1 MFPKNSVFA
10 VVALATFVSL
20 GALLFPQ
27 VVQAQPE
34 SECLWNCVLG
44 SDANN
49 EPAENSPQFTIVYC
63 FDQPCVASLGI
74 FRGVIPNA
82 NVQQCPSKFD
92 DRAKVEKCLTDF
104 EPPKAFECPANIM
117 ITGNVVAVLRDRN
130 GNLRP
135 ESAAEASLFMVVKGV
150 DCGPGNPPST
160 LSRVV
165 DGGEDPGAVFA
176 RNSNLTILAHSSQ
189 PSLASPNWGGTG
201 CPTDKKGI
209 LTANCSFP
217 LGIDMSVEGLEV
229 YHGEG
234 FGRVVSMRMCKGD
247 ANKPSSSI
255 ACTVD
260 GNPAVGGF
268 TADAVFVF
276 DGNWLGIGD
285 KKFNPNLKTGAFV
298 IITPLF
304 DDIVLTDPAHPVT
317 ASANGGTPI
326 PAQFCH
332 PIRHHETLLCFFS
345 PRDLLPNGCT
355 KGEPVNVLVGGNV
368 FSADAR
374 REVKFV
380 SQDDP
385 ICNTKSFHLGDLF
398 GDLLGLIRK

>member
-1 MFPKNSVFA
+1 MFPKSSVFA
-10 VVALATFVSL
+10 VIAVAAFVSL

-27 VVQAQPE
+27 VGQAQE
-34 SECLWNCVLG
+34 ECIWNCYLG
-44 SDANN
+44 SDFNN
-49 EPAENSPQFTIVYC
+49 LPAENSPQFTIVYC
-63 FDQPCVASLGI
+63 FDQPCVESLGI
-74 FRGVIPNA
+74 FKGVIPNA
-82 NVQQCPSKFD
+82 SVQQCPSKFD
-92 DRAKVEKCLTDF
+92 HRAKVEKCLIDF
-104 EPPKAFECPANIM
+104 VPPAAFECPVNIM
-117 ITGNVVAVLRDRN
+117 ITGNVVAVLRDKN
-130 GNLRP
+130 GNLDP
-135 ESAAEASLFMVVKGV
+135 ESAAEASLFIVVKGV
-150 DCGPGNPPST
+150 NCEGPGNPPPT
-160 LSRVV
+160 LSRKVEA
-165 DGGEDPGAVFA
+165 GEAPGAVFA
-176 RNSNLTILAHSSQ
+176 RESSLTIMAHSRQS
-189 PSLASPNWGGTG
+189 SLDSPNWGGTG
-201 CPTDKKGI
+201 CPTNKKGI

-217 LGIDMSVEGLEV
+217 LGIDNTVGGLEV

-234 FGRVVSMRMCKGD
+234 FGRMVSMSMCKGD

-260 GNPAVGGF
+260 GNPALGGF
-268 TADAVFVF
+268 TADAVFIF

-304 DDIVLTDPAHPVT
+304 DDIVLTDQKHPVT

-355 KGEPVNVLVGGNV
+355 KGEPVNVKVGGNV
-368 FSADAR
+368 FSLDAG

-385 ICNTKSFHLGDLF
+385 ICNTKSFDLGDLF
-398 GDLLGLIRK
+398 GDLFGLIRK